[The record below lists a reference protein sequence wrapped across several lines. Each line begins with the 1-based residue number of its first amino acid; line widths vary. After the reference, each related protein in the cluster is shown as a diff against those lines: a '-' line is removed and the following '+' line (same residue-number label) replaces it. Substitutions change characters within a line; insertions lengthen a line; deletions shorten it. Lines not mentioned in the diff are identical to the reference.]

1 MAGAAR
7 GRVRPREALCGEA
20 LPVLYRGLW
29 PADARRAHN
38 VYGPLGTYDG
48 GREKAPAAM
57 CRKVAYASD
66 PDQIEVWGDGKQ
78 TRSFM
83 YIDDCVEG
91 IHRIMRSD
99 HGMPLN
105 LGTDELVTV
114 DELAEIVI
122 GASEK
127 KISLVHDL
135 SKPQGVRG
143 RNSDNTRL
151 REVLQWEPRMT
162 LRKGIVPTYRWIAEQ
177 VALAA
182 EAEGRMP
189 GAAVA
194 AE

>member
-1 MAGAAR
+1 MEDYGLYT
-7 GRVRPREALCGEA
+7 RVVRF
-20 LPVLYRGLW
+20 
-29 PADARRAHN
+29 HN

-57 CRKVAYASD
+57 CRKVACAQS
-66 PDQIEVWGDGKQ
+66 PGAIEVWGDGKQ

-99 HGMPLN
+99 YRNPLN
-105 LGTDELVTV
+105 LGTDELVSV

-122 GASEK
+122 GVSGK
-127 KISLVHDL
+127 KIALVHDL
-135 SKPQGVRG
+135 TKPQGVRG

-151 REVLQWEPRMT
+151 RSVLHWEPQIT
-162 LRKGIVPTYRWIAEQ
+162 LRKGIAPTYRWIAAQ
-177 VALAA
+177 TVNAT
-182 EAEGRMP
+182 P
-189 GAAVA
+189 GVTVA

>member
-1 MAGAAR
+1 M
-7 GRVRPREALCGEA
+7 
-20 LPVLYRGLW
+20 
-29 PADARRAHN
+29 
-38 VYGPLGTYDG
+38 
-48 GREKAPAAM
+48 
-57 CRKVAYASD
+57 
-66 PDQIEVWGDGKQ
+66 Q
-78 TRSFM
+78 
-83 YIDDCVEG
+83 
-91 IHRIMRSD
+91 SD
-99 HGMPLN
+99 HGLPLN

-127 KISLVHDL
+127 QISLVHDL

-162 LRKGIVPTYRWIAEQ
+162 LRKGIIPTYHWIAEQ

-182 EAEGRMP
+182 AAERRMP